1 MRRFASK
8 NKFLYQSSEWEVPR
22 GSVAAQLPRG
32 ASDLMHD
39 TDKLESEQARRPS
52 SKVRKVI
59 RGAVDAKAEH

>member
-1 MRRFASK
+1 
-8 NKFLYQSSEWEVPR
+8 
-22 GSVAAQLPRG
+22 LPRG
-32 ASDLMHD
+32 ASDLLHD